1 MLGFETREFNVEVA
15 VQSFVICREQF
26 DTKRWLGSKLQ
37 TLYRKS
43 VALNLSK
50 IYGRQGYI
58 DQICEEGR

>member
-1 MLGFETREFNVEVA
+1 MLGFETRELNVEVA

-43 VALNLSK
+43 VALDLSK
-50 IYGRQGYI
+50 I
-58 DQICEEGR
+58 